1 MLGWTRI
8 DQVHRAEV
16 IAFQSNTSSAPQW
29 LQAHEE
35 IVWVGQ
41 TQYGSRGWGGGMVLV
56 LFGGFFL
63 AVGVFATA
71 LIMAAFGLL
80 FMIIGIPLT
89 YQGIIQGGIRFYLT
103 SFRLVR
109 VKKGSIVAQI
119 SREIFRG
126 KSLSSFLRVT
136 KAPRRDERGRSSQ
149 PVENFHVEVLD
160 PNSGNHLMSLGWLPE
175 PSVKA
180 LETISQDVYCQYCG
194 RKNLAS
200 SAVCSEC
207 GANL

>member
-41 TQYGSRGWGGGMVLV
+41 TQFGSRGWGGGMVLV

-89 YQGIIQGGIRFYLT
+89 YQGIIQGGIRFLSNELQT
-103 SFRLVR
+103 RQSKERKHRRADLKRNLPRQESLVLP
-109 VKKGSIVAQI
+109 
-119 SREIFRG
+119 SRNE
-126 KSLSSFLRVT
+126 S
-136 KAPRRDERGRSSQ
+136 AP
-149 PVENFHVEVLD
+149 
-160 PNSGNHLMSLGWLPE
+160 
-175 PSVKA
+175 A
-180 LETISQDVYCQYCG
+180 
-194 RKNLAS
+194 
-200 SAVCSEC
+200 
-207 GANL
+207 